1 MRDYYLHAR
10 VIHRISRRLIARC
23 RETLA
28 RRGAV
33 QRRLRQDALADGLI
47 VIDAQIHLAHPDG
60 RAFREDPTRLMK
72 VFWHCH
78 RLGFELGVDVER
90 AVEESLHLVDDEFR
104 RSADVRDLFL
114 SICRS
119 WGRVTQTFR
128 EMHELGFLGR
138 YLPEWDALT
147 CLVQYD
153 VYHKFTADQHS
164 LLAVEN
170 LEALAPGQ
178 SAESEAAHVLN
189 DVERPDLLMLGMLLH
204 DIGKGRGHGHVA
216 KGIPLSEEL
225 TQRIGLSPADADKV
239 VFLVASH
246 VTMSHI
252 AQRRDIDDPKTVA
265 SLADICRTPERLR
278 MLYLLTFADMRAVGP
293 GVMTGWQAQIL
304 GELFRRSLA
313 RLTGGDRRAADARR
327 RRGACV
333 GGHAPGGGAAHGE
346 RAPRDAVGPLS
357 RDDVAPAHRRA
368 SPPRGAPRR
377 GRHRHGAVP
386 SSRSGLLRARHRHP
400 RRAGTLLAH
409 CGHAGR
415 ARHQYPL
422 RADQYARRRHRHRH
436 VPGQ

>member
-138 YLPEWDALT
+138 YLPEWGALT

-178 SAESEAAHVLN
+178 SAESEAARVLN

-216 KGIPLSEEL
+216 KGIPLIEEL
-225 TQRIGLSPADADKV
+225 TAAHRV
-239 VFLVASH
+239 VPRRCRQGRVPGGSASH
-246 VTMSHI
+246 DVPHRP
-252 AQRRDIDDPKTVA
+252 APRHRRSQDGGGAGGRLPDAGAAPHALPPHLRRHARGRAGSDDRMA
-265 SLADICRTPERLR
+265 GADPR
-278 MLYLLTFADMRAVGP
+278 RAVP
-293 GVMTGWQAQIL
+293 THARPAH
-304 GELFRRSLA
+304 RR
-313 RLTGGDRRAADARR
+313 GRRAADARR
-327 RRGACV
+327 RSPCACGRPCTGRGRGA
-333 GGHAPGGGAAHGE
+333 
-346 RAPRDAVGPLS
+346 R
-357 RDDVAPAHRRA
+357 
-368 SPPRGAPRR
+368 
-377 GRHRHGAVP
+377 
-386 SSRSGLLRARHRHP
+386 
-400 RRAGTLLAH
+400 
-409 CGHAGR
+409 
-415 ARHQYPL
+415 
-422 RADQYARRRHRHRH
+422 
-436 VPGQ
+436 